1 MNQKI
6 KGMMEWLEAVLI
18 AIAVALCVLLFLVRI
33 VVVDGNSMNPTL
45 QNGEKLMI
53 SSLFYSIDRGDVV
66 IIRRE
71 NDEPLIKR
79 VIATQGETIDIDFET
94 GEVKV
99 DQKVLKEPYIK
110 ELISHTGEGEQDYP
124 LTVPEGYIFVM
135 GDNRNDS
142 LDSRFEEVGLISTE
156 DIFGEVLFRL
166 SPIDRVGFIS

>member
-1 MNQKI
+1 
-6 KGMMEWLEAVLI
+6 
-18 AIAVALCVLLFLVRI
+18 
-33 VVVDGNSMNPTL
+33 
-45 QNGEKLMI
+45 MI
-53 SSLFYSIDRGDVV
+53 IH
-66 IIRRE
+66 RE

-142 LDSRFEEVGLISTE
+142 MDSRFEEVGLISTE